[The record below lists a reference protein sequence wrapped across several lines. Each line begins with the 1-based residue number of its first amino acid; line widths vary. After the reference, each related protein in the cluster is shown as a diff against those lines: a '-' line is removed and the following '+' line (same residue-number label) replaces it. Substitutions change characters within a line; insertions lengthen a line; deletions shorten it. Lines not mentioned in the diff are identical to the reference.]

1 MKQLIGKNTIP
12 GSGELDPV
20 ENGHDSW
27 IMKQIE
33 TGEPIPSIQVEQG
46 MNDTIRFAHK
56 INRIA
61 LAIGDYNLRRFFH
74 QKSDG
79 SIAFFYSIKGSFEHA
94 TINQIKLI
102 KELLFAKF
110 ADDYQTI
117 FFESAPTMQRVIEAK
132 ISLQHSTIYLYSE
145 IRFDKPWVPSEEFQE
160 V

>member
-1 MKQLIGKNTIP
+1 MRQFISKYNTP
-12 GSGELDPV
+12 GSGKLEPI
-20 ENGHDSW
+20 ENGHEGW

-33 TGEPIPSIQVEQG
+33 EGQPTPSIKVEKG
-46 MNDTIRFAHK
+46 MNDTIRFSHK

-110 ADDYQTI
+110 TDDYQTI
-117 FFESAPTMQRVIEAK
+117 FFESAPVMQRVIEAK

-145 IRFDKPWVPSEEFQE
+145 IRFDKPWVPSEGFLE